1 MEENNRVLLVGTV
14 NEDLTFSHEIYGVKF
29 FGLSVATR
37 RSSGAMDLVPVL
49 VSEKLLNANDSY
61 YGKTVQIMGEYRSR
75 NTEKGNLELN
85 VFANSFEVV
94 ADDTE
99 HINEIYLEGFVC
111 KTPVFRTTPLGRH
124 ISEILVA
131 VNRRY
136 YKSDYIPCI
145 TWGRNAS
152 FASRLEVGN
161 KIAIEGRIQSREYK
175 KVVDEI
181 ETVKI
186 AYEISIGWLHI
197 IENGKGEN
205 NE

>member
-14 NEDLTFSHEIYGVKF
+14 NEDLTFSHEIYGEKF
-29 FGLSVATR
+29 YGLSVATR
-37 RSSGAMDLVPVL
+37 RTSGAMDRVPVL
-49 VSEKLLNANDSY
+49 VSEKLVNENDSY

-75 NTEKGNLELN
+75 NTEKGNLTLN

-99 HINEIYLEGFVC
+99 HINEIYLEGFIC
-111 KTPVFRTTPLGRH
+111 KTPVFRTTPLGRQ
-124 ISEILVA
+124 ISELLVA

-136 YKSDYIPCI
+136 NKSDYIPCI

-152 FASRLEVGN
+152 FASRFDIGT

-175 KVVDEI
+175 KVVDGNEVFK
-181 ETVKI
+181 T
-186 AYEISIGWLHI
+186 AYEISIGWLQDI
-197 IENGKGEN
+197 TNGKGDSE
-205 NE
+205 

>member
-14 NEDLTFSHEIYGVKF
+14 NEDLTFSHEIYGEKF
-29 FGLSVATR
+29 FSLIVATAR
-37 RSSGAMDLVPVL
+37 TSGAMDLVPVL
-49 VSEKLLNANDSY
+49 VSEKVVDVNDSY

-75 NTEKGNLELN
+75 NTEKGNLALN

-99 HINEIYLEGFVC
+99 HINEIYLEGFIC
-111 KTPVFRTTPLGRH
+111 KTPVFRTTPLGRQ
-124 ISEILVA
+124 ISELLVA

-136 YKSDYIPCI
+136 NKSDYIPCI

-152 FASRLEVGN
+152 FASRFDIGT

-175 KVVDEI
+175 KTVDGV
-181 ETVKI
+181 ETMRI

-197 IENGKGEN
+197 MENGKGDSE
-205 NE
+205 

>member
-14 NEDLTFSHEIYGVKF
+14 NEDLTFSHETCGEKF
-29 FGLSVATR
+29 FNLIVATR
-37 RSSGAMDLVPVL
+37 RTSGVMDLVPVL
-49 VSEKLLNANDSY
+49 VSEKVVDANDFY

-75 NTEKGNLELN
+75 NTEKGNLTLN

-99 HINEIYLEGFVC
+99 HINEIYLEGFIC
-111 KTPVFRTTPLGRH
+111 KTPVFRTTPLGRQ
-124 ISEILVA
+124 ISELLVA

-136 YKSDYIPCI
+136 NKSDYIPCI
-145 TWGRNAS
+145 TWGRNAC
-152 FASRLEVGN
+152 FASRLDIGA

-175 KVVDEI
+175 KVVDGNEVFK
-181 ETVKI
+181 T

-197 IENGKGEN
+197 IENGKGES
-205 NE
+205 E